1 MPAQT
6 DGTILTPGTTLSIQ
20 TAASPETYALINGVQ
35 DISGVGHDRP
45 TVRRTELQDTEER
58 YHAGRKEGTQVTIPM
73 YYVRHDLGQ
82 DTCRDHLDSSDP
94 ATFKVTYPDSGTRV
108 FTAIVLSMPEST
120 PDNEHVTVTMTLKI
134 TSDITFV
141 VPT

>member
-6 DGTILTPGTTLSIQ
+6 DGTLLTPGTTLSIQ
-20 TAASPETYALINGVQ
+20 TVASPSTFVVINGVQ

-45 TVRRTELQDTEER
+45 TVKRTELQDTEER
-58 YHAGRKEGTQVTIPM
+58 FHLGRKEGTQVTVPM
-73 YYVRHDLGQ
+73 YYIRHDAGQ
-82 DTCRDHLDSSDP
+82 DECRDHHDSGDP
-94 ATFKVTYPDSGTRV
+94 ATFKVTYPDSGTRT
-108 FTAIVLSMPEST
+108 FTALVLSMPEST
-120 PDNEHVTVTMTLKI
+120 PDNEHVMVNMSLKI